1 MAQILKIRVTDGI
14 DIRTRRLKE
23 GTTIERGMEIL
34 RNLFED
40 DYLGLSYTLLVDGAE
55 YATLEY

>member
-34 RNLFED
+34 HNLFAD
-40 DYLGLSYTLLVDGAE
+40 DYQGLSYTLLVDGAE